1 MFSLFRDVGFHQV
14 GQTFTWISS
23 YHGNVA
29 SQSITNA
36 HDSAGVEGYDGLMG
50 GAYIHIFIFLNVCIT
65 FTFV

>member
-1 MFSLFRDVGFHQV
+1 MFPVFRDVGFHQV

-29 SQSITNA
+29 SQSINNA

-50 GAYIHIFIFLNVCIT
+50 GAYIHIFIF
-65 FTFV
+65 F